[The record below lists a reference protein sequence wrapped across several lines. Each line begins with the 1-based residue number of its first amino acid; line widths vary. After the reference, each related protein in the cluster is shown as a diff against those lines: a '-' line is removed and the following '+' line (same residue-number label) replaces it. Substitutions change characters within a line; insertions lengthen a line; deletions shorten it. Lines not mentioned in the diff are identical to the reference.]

1 MKEPKILVNMIST
14 PDGTTLVSNH
24 RHDYVT
30 YRDKNGLIYMVDG
43 GNDYLRRTV
52 HEDHPYTE
60 MSVYST
66 DDHLLKRNTFTWGT
80 YGKDGKS
87 PLRRVLLKLLAK
99 DHIEAI
105 LETQHHLSPQVREMF
120 EEELR
125 EWR

>member
-14 PDGTTLVSNH
+14 PDGTVLVSNH

-43 GNDYLRRTV
+43 GNNYLRRTV

-87 PLRRVLLKLLAK
+87 PLRRVLLRLLAK

>member
-1 MKEPKILVNMIST
+1 MIST